1 MSDSKLLIVVFSIFC
16 CLTVVQKNH
25 IYSMQHSEGLH
36 TLDYKFTSRLPR
48 IELEANFEDFLS
60 FNKKLCKIQTK

>member
-1 MSDSKLLIVVFSIFC
+1 
-16 CLTVVQKNH
+16 
-25 IYSMQHSEGLH
+25 MQHSEGLH